1 MTRNARDVSIG
12 IRRLIESL
20 QGPPIARHAQPEQT
34 STDPELMPLPGRFV
48 DGPLSEASHS
58 SRMMSA
64 TGVRPGNARVSPR
77 LRRFMDVAWLFP
89 GQGSQTVGM
98 GKELAA
104 RYTSAARLYE
114 EANEAVGID
123 LRALCFE
130 GPAEE
135 LDRTANT
142 QPALLATSI
151 ACLRAAEEA
160 ADGLAEPRFVLGH
173 SLGEFTALVAAGAL
187 TLVDA
192 LRLVRTRG
200 ELMQAADLSGAM
212 AAVIGLDA
220 YAIARALVGT
230 PVVVANDN
238 APGQVVISGPRAD
251 LSRAA
256 DVLKEAG
263 AKRVVPL
270 RVSAAFH
277 SPAMRPVAPRMR
289 QAIAVTTLSALRYPL
304 VANVD
309 AAIHQHAREMPPL
322 LEKQVWSPVQWVASV
337 RRAAGEGASAFVEF
351 GPGSVLTGLV
361 KRILPDAATGNVA
374 DETTLRQALP
384 LITGGKR

>member
-1 MTRNARDVSIG
+1 
-12 IRRLIESL
+12 
-20 QGPPIARHAQPEQT
+20 
-34 STDPELMPLPGRFV
+34 
-48 DGPLSEASHS
+48 
-58 SRMMSA
+58 
-64 TGVRPGNARVSPR
+64 
-77 LRRFMDVAWLFP
+77 
-89 GQGSQTVGM
+89 M
-98 GKELAA
+98 GKDLAG
-104 RYTSAARLYE
+104 RYTSAARIYE
-114 EANEAVGID
+114 EANDALGVD

-130 GPAEE
+130 GPAQD

-160 ADGLAEPRFVLGH
+160 ADGLGEPRFVLGH
-173 SLGEFTALVAAGAL
+173 SLGEFTALVAAGVLAL
-187 TLVDA
+187 ADA

-200 ELMQAADLSGAM
+200 DLMQASDSSGAM
-212 AAVIGLDA
+212 AAVLGLDA
-220 YAIARALVGT
+220 YVVARALVGT
-230 PVVVANDN
+230 AVVVANDN
-238 APGQVVISGPRAD
+238 APGQVVISGLSSDLARA
-251 LSRAA
+251 S

-277 SPAMRPVAPRMR
+277 SPAMRAVAPRLR
-289 QAIAVTTLSALRYPL
+289 QAIAVTTFNALRYPI

-309 AAIHQHAREMPPL
+309 ASVHQHAREMPPL

-351 GPGSVLTGLV
+351 GPGNVLTGLV

-384 LITGGKR
+384 LIAGGER